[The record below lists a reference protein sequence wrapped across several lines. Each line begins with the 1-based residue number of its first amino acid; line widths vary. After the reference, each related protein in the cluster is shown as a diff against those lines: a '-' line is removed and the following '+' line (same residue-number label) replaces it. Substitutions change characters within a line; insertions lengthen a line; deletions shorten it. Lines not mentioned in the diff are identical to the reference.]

1 MIISYQGVQSFKVQ
15 FGDTVLAFDPVSK
28 KSKFKVSNFG
38 ADIALISLNHPDMN
52 GTSQV
57 NRGEKQAFIING
69 PGEYEIQGVFIK
81 GLPSS
86 SNYPSNFSGQE
97 EGAKINTI
105 YTVNFENM
113 NLCFLGALGS
123 AKIPSETKAGID
135 GVDILFVP
143 IGGPSTGILSPAE
156 AYKFA
161 VSLEPSI
168 IVPMNFDGTSLKSFL
183 KEGGSEGLKP
193 IEKLTVKKK
202 DLEGKGGEIIL
213 LQEQ

>member
-1 MIISYQGVQSFKVQ
+1 MIISYQGAQSFKAQ
-15 FGDTVLAFDPVSK
+15 FGDMVLAFDPVSK
-28 KSKFKVSNFG
+28 ESKFRANNFG

-52 GTSQV
+52 GIDQV

-86 SNYPSNFSGQE
+86 SGYDGSE
-97 EGAKINTI
+97 HINTI

-123 AKIPSETKAGID
+123 IEIPNETKAGID
-135 GVDILFVP
+135 DVDILFVP
-143 IGGPSTGILSPAE
+143 VGGNGVLKPAE

-168 IVPMNFDGTSLKSFL
+168 IIPMNFDEKSIKAFL
-183 KEGGSEGLKP
+183 KEGGEEGIRP
-193 IEKLTVKKK
+193 IEKLTIKKK
-202 DLEGKGGEIIL
+202 DLEEKEGEIIVL
-213 LQEQ
+213 SEQ

>member
-1 MIISYQGVQSFKVQ
+1 MIISYQGAQSFKAQ

-28 KSKFKVSNFG
+28 KSKFRANNFG

-52 GTSQV
+52 GVDQV
-57 NRGEKQAFIING
+57 NRGEKQAFIIDG

-81 GLPSS
+81 GLLSS
-86 SNYPSNFSGQE
+86 SNYDNSE
-97 EGAKINTI
+97 HINTI

-113 NLCFLGALGS
+113 NLCFLGALGDL
-123 AKIPSETKAGID
+123 AIPNETKAGID

-143 IGGPSTGILSPAE
+143 IGGNGVLSPAD

-168 IVPMNFDGTSLKSFL
+168 IIPMQYDEKSLKTFL
-183 KEGGSEGLKP
+183 KESGDENLKP
-193 IEKLTVKKK
+193 IEKLTIKKK
-202 DLEGKGGEIIL
+202 DLENKKGEVVVL
-213 LQEQ
+213 SEN

>member
-1 MIISYQGVQSFKVQ
+1 MIISYQGAQSFRVQ

-28 KSKFKVSNFG
+28 KSKFKTGNFG

-52 GTSQV
+52 GVDQV
-57 NRGEKQAFIING
+57 SRGDKQAFIING

-81 GLPSS
+81 GLLSS
-86 SNYPSNFSGQE
+86 SGYDGE
-97 EGAKINTI
+97 ERINTI

-113 NLCFLGALGS
+113 NICFLGALGS
-123 AKIPSETKAGID
+123 AELPSETKEGID

-143 IGGPSTGILSPAE
+143 IGGNGSLSPAE

-168 IVPMNFDGTSLKSFL
+168 IIPMQTDEKSLKAFL
-183 KEGGSEGLKP
+183 KEGGSEGVKA

-202 DLEGKGGEIIL
+202 DLEGKNSEIVVL
-213 LQEQ
+213 ESQ